1 MRNIVLLASSGLML
15 TAVASAADLPRQGDD
30 AYTTDY
36 VVTSA
41 KPLKLADRTASLVE
55 FSGVSRNDQGSGMFH
70 RLGVRCIGLH
80 ESGSPQAVSR
90 GACTETDADGDQ
102 IFSTYESR
110 IANGKPAGAHV
121 FVGGTGKYAGM
132 TGRADYSFVPIK
144 SSDGTV
150 MFSVAHR
157 ASWKLP

>member
-1 MRNIVLLASSGLML
+1 MKHSILLGSIGLML
-15 TAVASAADLPRQGDD
+15 TTAATAAGLPRQGND

-36 VVTSA
+36 IVHSA
-41 KPLKLADRTASLVE
+41 RPLKLADRTASLVE
-55 FSGVSRNDQGSGMFH
+55 FSGVSRNDKGSGMFH
-70 RLGVRCIGLH
+70 RLGVRCVGLH

-102 IFSTYESR
+102 MFSTYESR
-110 IANGKPAGAHV
+110 IADGKPIVTHV

-132 TGRADYSFVPIK
+132 TGRADYSVVPVK
-144 SSDGTV
+144 SSDGMA
-150 MFSVAHR
+150 MFSVPHR